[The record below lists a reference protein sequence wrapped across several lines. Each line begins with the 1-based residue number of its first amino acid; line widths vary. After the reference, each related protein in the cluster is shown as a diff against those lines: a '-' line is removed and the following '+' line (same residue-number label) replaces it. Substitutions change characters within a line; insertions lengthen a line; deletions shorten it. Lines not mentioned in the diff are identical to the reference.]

1 MVDWVDLVDLV
12 GVVHRR
18 RGFNGFKSAKSGQL
32 REGATREDRW
42 EGNRGRRRRTE
53 DNRGKFLAEAQSAL
67 RDKRKAD
74 FTLKYL

>member
-18 RGFNGFKSAKSGQL
+18 RGFKGFKSAKSGQL
-32 REGATREDRW
+32 REGATTEDAV
-42 EGNRGRRRRTE
+42 EGHRGPRRTE
-53 DNRGKFLAEAQSAL
+53 DNTGKFLAEAQSAL
-67 RDKRKAD
+67 REKRKAD